1 MCVCVADFIH
11 KITVQASPGLEKR
24 RNSPDLGSGSSPSF
38 GPRFR
43 AIQREYSH
51 FSLGQTRIRAHPV
64 HRCTYCICVL
74 PETLENQRMWD
85 LLAVLHAHKDC
96 VATLFLSKFSLFM
109 CSQPPTRLFCLPLFP
124 CGPPPLPLT
133 LPLPAFTA
141 FSVSHAHPFPFL
153 TVCSS
158 PNII

>member
-1 MCVCVADFIH
+1 MCVYVADFIH

-109 CSQPPTRLFCLPLFP
+109 CSQPPTRPFCLPLFP
-124 CGPPPLPLT
+124 CGPPLPSLSLSPSLLLLLSLCLT
-133 LPLPAFTA
+133 HTL
-141 FSVSHAHPFPFL
+141 FPF
-153 TVCSS
+153 
-158 PNII
+158 